1 MATLREIR
9 QRIASVKSTQQITRA
24 MKLVAAAKLR
34 KSQQQLLKTRP
45 YSEELNRAISI
56 LMRRGLTAGHPLF
69 KERENHHVCY
79 VLVTADRGLCGSF
92 NANLIRSAVLEI
104 EKHSPIK
111 PCLVTIGRKGYDY
124 FRRREYPIAANHID
138 FFNRLN
144 IKHAEKIASRLIRR
158 FLNGDVDRVYV
169 VYNEFKTI
177 VQQKIVVKQFLPI
190 VMEPFEEPEPS
201 GMLFQPHPRQI
212 LNRLLPKSIY
222 FTLYRMLLES
232 TTAEYGARMTAME
245 LASDNAEEMIHDL
258 ILFYNK
264 ARQAAITKELSEIVG
279 GAEALRG

>member
-34 KSQQQLLKTRP
+34 KSQQQLLRTRP
-45 YSEELNRAISI
+45 YSDELNRAISI
-56 LMRRGLTAGHPLF
+56 LMRRGLITDRPLF

-79 VLVTADRGLCGSF
+79 VLITADRGLCGSF
-92 NANLIRSAVLEI
+92 NANLIRSAGLELD
-104 EKHSPIK
+104 KFLPIK

-124 FRRREYPIAANHID
+124 FRRREYPIAANYTD

-144 IKHAEKIASRLIRR
+144 ISQAEEIASQLIDRY
-158 FLNGDVDRVYV
+158 LNGDIDRVYV
-169 VYNEFKTI
+169 IYNEYKTI

-190 VMEPFEEPEPS
+190 VMEPFEEPEI
-201 GMLFQPHPRQI
+201 GGILFQPQPKKI
-212 LNRLLPKSIY
+212 LKRLLPTSINY
-222 FTLYRMLLES
+222 TLYRMLLES
-232 TTAEYGARMTAME
+232 VTAEYGARMTAME